1 MNLVLRLEFQT
12 KSIGLD
18 STSIKNMACF
28 RGTDM
33 DEIT

>member
-1 MNLVLRLEFQT
+1 MNLVLRLEFQA

-18 STSIKNMACF
+18 STSTNMACF